1 MRFQD
6 AVKDARAVVYAGIQ
20 ADPLVARAARLL
32 ADATQAQRVL
42 ARAVM
47 NGETTDAEAWRVMFP
62 TLFSGTPDAAEL
74 ASSEAILDAALEIA
88 ERGEQ
93 VRSQFRGALVEE
105 LTAVLLARRVAA
117 DAIRRERRVLF
128 DGVRAEVHPYDVTVE
143 RSGAAEVYD
152 CKWGAR
158 GINADVLHQLDDAR
172 IHALRRTRRSPSRS
186 WSLTRSDRAGCA
198 SPSRRR
204 RPRARHSSR
213 SRRST
218 GCRSVG
224 EPRPELRA
232 AAIRGH
238 AAARRRHPRGRPR
251 APCLDRHPRRR
262 PGDPPAR

>member
-20 ADPLVARAARLL
+20 ADPLVARAAGLL
-32 ADATQAQRVL
+32 ADATAAQRVL

-47 NGETTDAEAWRVMFP
+47 NGASTDTDAWRIMFP
-62 TLFSGTPDAAEL
+62 TLFSAAGDAAVM
-74 ASSEAILDAALEIA
+74 SRSEAILDASLEIA

-105 LTAVLLARRVAA
+105 LTAALLSRRVAA

-143 RSGAAEVYD
+143 RAGAAEVYD

-172 IHALRRTRRSPSRS
+172 T
-186 WSLTRSDRAGCA
+186 
-198 SPSRRR
+198 
-204 RPRARHSSR
+204 
-213 SRRST
+213 
-218 GCRSVG
+218 
-224 EPRPELRA
+224 
-232 AAIRGH
+232 H
-238 AAARRRHPRGRPR
+238 AAEEDETIRVALVVFDAERSCEVRLAQQT
-251 APCLDRHPRRR
+251 APTAGTELVALETLDRLATLLGAAP
-262 PGDPPAR
+262 